1 LTAFFI
7 SLPITAAGVV
17 NVVTNPTFM
26 SAAKADGI
34 KKLQNIS
41 TATTFFIFLSSKK
54 TSLAG

>member
-1 LTAFFI
+1 
-7 SLPITAAGVV
+7 
-17 NVVTNPTFM
+17 M